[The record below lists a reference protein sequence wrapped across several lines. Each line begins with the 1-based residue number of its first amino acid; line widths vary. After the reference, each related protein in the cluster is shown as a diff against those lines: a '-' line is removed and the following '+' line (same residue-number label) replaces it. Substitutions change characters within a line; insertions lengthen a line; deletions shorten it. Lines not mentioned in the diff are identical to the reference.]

1 MMGYESQIHHGYR
14 DGDRSRPADCGTGG
28 IFRRIDARRVVGND
42 HEWFRKTLVV
52 QGPHVAVWV
61 NGYQVTDWTD
71 TRKPDAN
78 PRRGLRTEPGTIM
91 LQGHDPT
98 TDFRF
103 RRIEIRNYPPRWFE
117 QSGE

>member
-1 MMGYESQIHHGYR
+1 
-14 DGDRSRPADCGTGG
+14 
-28 IFRRIDARRVVGND
+28 VGND